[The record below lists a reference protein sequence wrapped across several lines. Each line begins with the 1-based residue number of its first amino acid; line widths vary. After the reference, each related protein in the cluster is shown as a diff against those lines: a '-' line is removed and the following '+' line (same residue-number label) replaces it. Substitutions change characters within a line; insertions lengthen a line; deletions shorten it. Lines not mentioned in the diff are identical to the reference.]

1 MSIELKEVL
10 DKYKINIDDFFE
22 NMKKIVDANTDCY
35 PGLTPRESKSL
46 YKEISQYYSTKN
58 KTNKSFLPLKEYYE
72 YSVKSEIYYK
82 TEEPEVN
89 QILEGGFRSG
99 YIYQL
104 IGPTETGKTTLMNSV
119 VKANINN
126 KNIKI
131 IYFSFLYD
139 NIDCELEKYSEKN
152 PNSNFTI
159 IDHIRSFR
167 ELLLSE
173 YFKNKGEKLKNY
185 NIIIFD
191 PFTIILHRG
200 INLELT
206 LISDFD
212 EIINELSWKN
222 NICVIFGI
230 YARKLNDT
238 FWHYENDQKQIERLI
253 LRNYENNQLFEHFPN
268 CVKVYLYKM
277 QKRKVLKYYMKVVS
291 SNFYKSSNFI
301 EWELAA

>member
-1 MSIELKEVL
+1 MNMELKEVL

-131 IYFSFLYD
+131 IYFSFLYY
-139 NIDCELEKYSEKN
+139 NIDYELEKHSDKN
-152 PNSNFTI
+152 SNSNFT
-159 IDHIRSFR
+159 
-167 ELLLSE
+167 
-173 YFKNKGEKLKNY
+173 
-185 NIIIFD
+185 IIIFD
-191 PFTIILHRG
+191 PFTIILHQR

-301 EWELAA
+301 EWELAE

>member
-1 MSIELKEVL
+1 
-10 DKYKINIDDFFE
+10 
-22 NMKKIVDANTDCY
+22 
-35 PGLTPRESKSL
+35 
-46 YKEISQYYSTKN
+46 
-58 KTNKSFLPLKEYYE
+58 
-72 YSVKSEIYYK
+72 
-82 TEEPEVN
+82 
-89 QILEGGFRSG
+89 
-99 YIYQL
+99 
-104 IGPTETGKTTLMNSV
+104 MNSV

-131 IYFSFLYD
+131 IYFSFLYY
-139 NIDCELEKYSEKN
+139 NIDYELEKHSDKN
-152 PNSNFTI
+152 SNSNFT
-159 IDHIRSFR
+159 
-167 ELLLSE
+167 
-173 YFKNKGEKLKNY
+173 
-185 NIIIFD
+185 IIIFD

-253 LRNYENNQLFEHFPN
+253 LRNYENNQLFEHFQN
-268 CVKVYLYKM
+268 CVKVYLYKK
-277 QKRKVLKYYMKVVS
+277 QKLNILKYYMKVVS

-301 EWELAA
+301 ECELAP